1 MLTYILQSP
10 EVLMEMEEPA
20 QESLKL
26 FGLIMK
32 GGFILIPIGIL
43 SIIAVYIFFD
53 RFMAIKKASQVDNK
67 FMLNIK
73 DFVTNGNIEAAKS
86 MARNTD
92 SPIAR
97 MVEKGLMRIGR
108 PLNDITTSIE
118 NVGRLE
124 IYKLE
129 NKLSTLATIS
139 GAAPM
144 LGFLG
149 TVTGMIRAFYNIANA
164 GNNINPGMLAGGI
177 YEAMVTT
184 AAGLAVGIVA
194 YVCYN
199 YLISMVEKVVHQMEA
214 TTVEFIDLLQE
225 PAKR

>member
-1 MLTYILQSP
+1 MLTFILQAP

-26 FGLIMK
+26 FSLVMK
-32 GGFILIPIGIL
+32 GGIVLIPIAIL
-43 SIIAVYIFFD
+43 SIIAIYIFID
-53 RFMAIKKASQVDNK
+53 RYMAIKKASKIDNS

-73 DFVTNGNIEAAKS
+73 DYVANGNFEAAKS
-86 MARNTD
+86 LARNTD

-97 MVEKGLMRIGR
+97 MVEKGVLRIGR
-108 PLNDITTSIE
+108 PLQDITTSIE

-124 IYKLE
+124 LYKLE
-129 NKLSTLATIS
+129 KKLPTLATIS

-149 TVTGMIRAFYNIANA
+149 TVTGMIRAFYNMASA
-164 GNNINPGMLAGGI
+164 GNNVNPGMLAGGI
-177 YEAMVTT
+177 YEAMITT

-194 YVCYN
+194 FVCYN
-199 YLISMVEKVVHQMEA
+199 LLISMVEKVVHQMEA

>member
-1 MLTYILQSP
+1 MLTFILQAP
-10 EVLMEMEEPA
+10 EVLMEEPA

-26 FGLIMK
+26 FSLVMR
-32 GGFILIPIGIL
+32 GGIVLIPIAIL
-43 SIIAVYIFFD
+43 SVIAIYIFID
-53 RFMAIKKASQVDNK
+53 RYLAIKKASKIDNS

-73 DFVTNGNIEAAKS
+73 DYVANGNFEAAKS
-86 MARNTD
+86 LARNTD

-97 MVEKGLMRIGR
+97 MVEKGVLRIGR
-108 PLNDITTSIE
+108 PLQDITTSIE

-124 IYKLE
+124 LYKLE
-129 NKLSTLATIS
+129 KKLPTLATIS

-149 TVTGMIRAFYNIANA
+149 TVTGMIRAFYNMASA
-164 GNNINPGMLAGGI
+164 GNNVNPGMLAGGI
-177 YEAMVTT
+177 YEAMITT

-194 YVCYN
+194 FVCYN
-199 YLISMVEKVVHQMEA
+199 LLISMVEKVVHQMEA

>member
-10 EVLMEMEEPA
+10 EVLMEMEEPV

-26 FGLIMK
+26 FSLIMK
-32 GGFILIPIGIL
+32 GGLIMIPIGIL
-43 SIIAVYIFFD
+43 SIIAIYIFFD
-53 RFMAIKKASQVDNK
+53 RFMAIKKASQIDNK

-149 TVTGMIRAFYNIANA
+149 TVTGMIRAFFNMANA
-164 GNNINPGMLAGGI
+164 ENSINPGMLAGGI

-199 YLISMVEKVVHQMEA
+199 YLVSMVEKVVHQMEA

>member
-1 MLTYILQSP
+1 
-10 EVLMEMEEPA
+10 MEMEEPA

>member
-1 MLTYILQSP
+1 MLTFILQAP
-10 EVLMEMEEPA
+10 EVLMEEPA

-26 FGLIMK
+26 FSLVMK
-32 GGFILIPIGIL
+32 GGIVLIPIAIL
-43 SIIAVYIFFD
+43 SVIAIYIFID
-53 RFMAIKKASQVDNK
+53 RYLAIKKASKIDNS

-73 DFVTNGNIEAAKS
+73 DYVANGNFEAAKS
-86 MARNTD
+86 LARNTD

-97 MVEKGLMRIGR
+97 MVEKGVLRIGR
-108 PLNDITTSIE
+108 PLQDITTSIE

-124 IYKLE
+124 LYKLE
-129 NKLSTLATIS
+129 KKLPALATIS

-149 TVTGMIRAFYNIANA
+149 TVTGMIRAFYNMASA
-164 GNNINPGMLAGGI
+164 GNNVNPGMLAGGI
-177 YEAMVTT
+177 YEAMITT

-194 YVCYN
+194 FVCYN
-199 YLISMVEKVVHQMEA
+199 LLISMVEKVVHQMEA

>member
-1 MLTYILQSP
+1 MLAYILQAP
-10 EVLMEMEEPA
+10 EVLMEEPA

-26 FGLIMK
+26 FSLVMK
-32 GGFILIPIGIL
+32 GGIVLIPIAIL
-43 SIIAVYIFFD
+43 SIIAIYIFID
-53 RFMAIKKASQVDNK
+53 RYMAIKKASKIDNS

-73 DFVTNGNIEAAKS
+73 DYVANGNFEAAKS
-86 MARNTD
+86 LARNTD

-97 MVEKGLMRIGR
+97 MVEKGVLRIGR
-108 PLNDITTSIE
+108 PLQDITTSIE

-124 IYKLE
+124 LYKLE
-129 NKLSTLATIS
+129 KKLPTLATIS

-149 TVTGMIRAFYNIANA
+149 TVTGMIRAFYNMASA
-164 GNNINPGMLAGGI
+164 GNNVNPGMLAGGI
-177 YEAMVTT
+177 YEAMITT

-194 YVCYN
+194 FVCYN
-199 YLISMVEKVVHQMEA
+199 LLISMVEKVVHQMEA

>member
-1 MLTYILQSP
+1 MLTFILQAP
-10 EVLMEMEEPA
+10 EVLMEEPA

-26 FGLIMK
+26 FSLVMK
-32 GGFILIPIGIL
+32 GGIVLIPIAIL
-43 SIIAVYIFFD
+43 SVIAIYIFID
-53 RFMAIKKASQVDNK
+53 RYLAIKKASKIDNS

-73 DFVTNGNIEAAKS
+73 DYVANGNFEAAKS
-86 MARNTD
+86 LARNTD

-97 MVEKGLMRIGR
+97 MVEKGVLRIGR
-108 PLNDITTSIE
+108 PLQDITTSIE

-124 IYKLE
+124 LYKLE
-129 NKLSTLATIS
+129 KKLPTLATIS

-149 TVTGMIRAFYNIANA
+149 TVTGMIRAFYNMASA
-164 GNNINPGMLAGGI
+164 GNNVNPGMLAGGI
-177 YEAMVTT
+177 YEAMITT

-194 YVCYN
+194 FVCYN
-199 YLISMVEKVVHQMEA
+199 LLISMVEKVVHQMEA